1 LLGTCWDKFP
11 NDEAHCTNLEG
22 RSCMNAVKY
31 SWIKEKKTSLKA
43 LVVMEW
49 CGGDEVLRKKIIL
62 GKETKRA
69 KGES

>member
-1 LLGTCWDKFP
+1 
-11 NDEAHCTNLEG
+11 
-22 RSCMNAVKY
+22 MNAVKY